1 MKISNINQDKQAIQ
15 QIQQGA
21 KASPVDKNQSTQDGQ
36 KIFTGPDKVDLSAES
51 KEMKKIYNVLAA
63 TPETR
68 TERVAELKKLVETG
82 QYQVK
87 SEDVADKMVKDF
99 ILELNK

>member
-15 QIQQGA
+15 QIQKGMKPSA
-21 KASPVDKNQSTQDGQ
+21 VDKNQSAQDGQ
-36 KIFTGPDKVDLSAES
+36 KIYTGPDKVDLSSES
-51 KEMKKIYNVLAA
+51 KEMKKIYDVLAS
-63 TPETR
+63 TPDTR
-68 TERVAELKKLVETG
+68 VDRVAELKKLVETD